1 MIHLSS
7 LLLSSLFV
15 ICSAFA
21 PAGFIAN
28 KQQLP
33 ADEIYYYDTLY
44 TAGNAQGTSHTDIS
58 YTNKSLDYYY
68 LAASYPSYTYSPA
81 VGACASIAAGNIIG
95 YYDRFDENLIPN
107 HVSGGNIG
115 DTEYFMYNIE
125 DEYVNATIK
134 KLYSYITGDG
144 YGATEDDFK
153 RGLTQFCTEKGK
165 NIQFYSCMSGSSF
178 DYEKTKNYIEA
189 GYPIALFLSGYNI
202 GDIFAFENRDS
213 VLYDLS
219 DGNHIMI
226 GFGYET
232 YHYITNNGPETYEY
246 INVASG
252 MYYNESG
259 VFDIHYNTKI
269 NNALAVN
276 IY

>member
-1 MIHLSS
+1 MLHLSS
-7 LLLSSLFV
+7 LLV
-15 ICSAFA
+15 SAVMFLCPLVASVGA
-21 PAGFIAN
+21 PAEHS
-28 KQQLP
+28 P
-33 ADEIYYYDTLY
+33 EEIYYYDTLY
-44 TAGNAQGTSHTDIS
+44 TSNNAQGTMEINIPYFD
-58 YTNKSLDYYY
+58 KSMASCY
-68 LAASYPSYTYSPA
+68 LALSYPSYTYSPA

-95 YYDRFDENLIPN
+95 YYDRFDEDLIPN
-107 HVSGGNIG
+107 HVSGGYILN
-115 DTEYFMYNIE
+115 TENYMYNIE
-125 DEYVNATIK
+125 DTYVKQTIRT
-134 KLYSYITGDG
+134 LYSYITGDG
-144 YGATEDDFK
+144 YGATENDFK

-178 DYEKTKNYIEA
+178 DYEKTKSYIEA

-202 GDIFAFENRDS
+202 GDVYAFENKD
-213 VLYDLS
+213 VVVYDIS

-226 GFGYET
+226 GFGYEI
-232 YHYITNNGPETYEY
+232 YNYITDNGPETYEY